1 MAHPKSSAGYRL
13 GIVNPLT
20 LVGNEIKSILRERAF
35 PYAKLAL
42 LDAIGEA
49 AGALTEIDQ
58 QAAVVAPI
66 AQEGLDD
73 LDLVFFCGP
82 AAANQEWIARHAED
96 DFIAVD
102 LSQPTM
108 SDEGKLA
115 VAGVNLEDI
124 GAGDELLV
132 SPHPIGI
139 PIALILHQIATLS
152 PIESCTA
159 TVVQPASEFDQKGI
173 EELAQ
178 QTMSVLNIQSVPHV
192 VFDRQLA
199 FNLYPAAEHNEELI
213 VTQVR
218 TLTATATNRD
228 TELAMLVTQGTIFH
242 SHTFSLFVKTR
253 QPLETARI
261 VEALQANPA
270 IVMQEGDQQFGTIDA
285 AGKDEVLIAEVR
297 PDASIRGGFWVWA
310 VCDNLRRSSALNAV
324 LVAEKALFGAGATN

>member
-42 LDAIGEA
+42 LDAIGEG
-49 AGALTEIDQ
+49 AGALTEVDQ

-82 AAANQEWIARHAED
+82 AAANQQWIARQEED

-108 SDEGKLA
+108 SEDGKLA
-115 VAGVNLEDI
+115 VAGVNLESI

-132 SPHPIGI
+132 SPHPIAI

-152 PIESCTA
+152 PIERCTA

-178 QTMSVLNIQSVPHV
+178 QTMSVLNIQSVPHE

-213 VTQVR
+213 VSQVR
-218 TLTATATNRD
+218 TLTDPRA
-228 TELAMLVTQGTIFH
+228 ELAMLVTQGTIFH

-253 QPLETARI
+253 EPLERTRI
-261 VEALQANPA
+261 VEALEANPA

-324 LVAEKALFGAGATN
+324 LIAEKALFGAGATN